1 MATMMPMTMLTPAT
15 AMMAVVV
22 ALLLVD
28 AVAAVLAR
36 FSA

>member
-1 MATMMPMTMLTPAT
+1 
-15 AMMAVVV
+15 MMAVVV

-36 FSA
+36 FFCMRDR